1 MFWIYVQLAV
11 AVAYAGGVLKMA
23 HNADKEIDEENR
35 RKNKYGYGTQR
46 R

>member
-11 AVAYAGGVLKMA
+11 AVAYAGGVFKMA
-23 HNADKEIDEENR
+23 HNADKEIDEQNR
-35 RKNKYGYGTQR
+35 KKKYRYGTQR